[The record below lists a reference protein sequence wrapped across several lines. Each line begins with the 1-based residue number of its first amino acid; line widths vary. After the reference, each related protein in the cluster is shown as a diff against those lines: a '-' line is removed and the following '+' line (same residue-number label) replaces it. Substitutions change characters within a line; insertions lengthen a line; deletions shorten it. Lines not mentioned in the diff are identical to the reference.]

1 MRLDKHKISNDAT
14 RADLTCSFF
23 SGSSSSAHCLR
34 FTDKGWFVKEGE
46 GRGRRRFLF
55 YSYLGILYIN

>member
-46 GRGRRRFLF
+46 GVGDF
-55 YSYLGILYIN
+55 YFILI